1 MIATRTATLSRIGLV
16 VVLLGSFTTAALAQ
30 GSVQLNVALSE
41 GTRSVEVTNLAGAP
55 LEDLTLVPGQA
66 SSYRVTVTDA
76 DYLTDEPFTVE
87 AQNGNLYLVEA
98 AGGPV
103 GAGEVVAGGQGGGGV
118 GAQDFAEVLHGVGQ
132 GQGRLGGSE
141 LRRIPQGGCKNIP
154 DAGIGE

>member
-1 MIATRTATLSRIGLV
+1 MVGAQDAQAVGEGLLVQGDGLV
-16 VVLLGSFTTAALAQ
+16 EAAGRFVGVCEVVAGGQGVGVVGAQ
-30 GSVQLNVALSE
+30 DAQAVGEGLFVQ
-41 GTRSVEVTNLAGAP
+41 GDG
-55 LEDLTLVPGQA
+55 
-66 SSYRVTVTDA
+66 
-76 DYLTDEPFTVE
+76 
-87 AQNGNLYLVEA
+87 LVEA

-103 GAGEVVAGGQGGGGV
+103 GAGEVVAGGQGVGVV